1 VKRRVLTVV
10 LALLLAVVGTGAV
23 LAYVRQADK
32 RALAGQRA
40 VSVLVAG
47 RLIPT
52 GTAAGTALR
61 DGLLTSQELPAAS
74 VPPDALRSIT
84 GNLGGLVLSATVQP
98 GQLLLRPM
106 LVTAVQVTHSGL
118 AIPAGMV
125 AVTVNLCMPEAV
137 AGNVHAGSVVEVFDT
152 SGASDNSMTGGYGCS
167 PPHVQQAYGSA
178 HTRVLLP
185 KVQVLSVGQATTS
198 GQASGQSTTAAQS
211 TSGTSSSSSSSSDVL
226 VTVAVSQ
233 ANAQRLILVLQT
245 GLPYLALLADSS
257 QTSVDTAVAPQ
268 PGQRPPAKSPGKP

>member
-23 LAYVRQADK
+23 LAYVRQADQ
-32 RALAGQRA
+32 RALAGQKA

-47 RLIPT
+47 RLIPS

-61 DGLLTSQELPAAS
+61 DGLLASQELPAAS
-74 VPPDALRSIT
+74 VPPDALRSIP
-84 GNLGGLVLSATVQP
+84 GNLSGLVLSANLQP

-106 LVTAVQVTHSGL
+106 LVTAVQVSHSGL
-118 AIPAGMV
+118 AIPPGMV
-125 AVTVNLCMPEAV
+125 AITINLCLPEAV
-137 AGNVHAGSVVEVFDT
+137 AGNVHAGSEVEVFDT
-152 SGASDNSMTGGYGCS
+152 SSGGGSSLTGSSGCS
-167 PPHVQQAYGSA
+167 PPQEQQGGAQ
-178 HTRVLLP
+178 TRVLLP
-185 KVQVLSVGQATTS
+185 KVQVLSVGQAT
-198 GQASGQSTTAAQS
+198 ASGQSGTAAAQS

-233 ANAQRLILVLQT
+233 ANAERLILVTQT

-257 QTSVDTAVAPQ
+257 QTSVDTALAPQ
-268 PGQRPPAKSPGKP
+268 PGKPPPAQPPGKP